1 MNTDNLRYP
10 VLGAS
15 FQPRGGVARHD
26 AVAWGFAMRADEMGV
41 DIIQN
46 CEVTGINVKNGNV
59 TGIETTKGTINSNKI
74 GIAAAGHTSVIASMH
89 VAVHALVRHGSPL

>member
-26 AVAWGFAMRADEMGV
+26 AIAWGFAMRADEMGV

-46 CEVTGINVKNGNV
+46 CEAKQIRTKNGK
-59 TGIETTKGTINSNKI
+59 IEGVETSKGFIRALIKPFDVSTPSIFPFLVLI
-74 GIAAAGHTSVIASMH
+74 CFASQF
-89 VAVHALVRHGSPL
+89 